1 MRAQAVVSFT
11 ATNEAA
17 AAQVNKA
24 NETAEMEH
32 ETLLAELKRRADVM
46 QAFTTHV
53 SPYLGAA
60 IN

>member
-1 MRAQAVVSFT
+1 MRAQAAVPFT
-11 ATNEAA
+11 ATNQAA

-32 ETLLAELKRRADVM
+32 EKLLAELKRRADVM

-53 SPYLGAA
+53 APYLGAA
-60 IN
+60 DN